1 MGKEST
7 RVVKALI
14 EGHPEKELIKKY
26 LNQYKELYGDELY
39 LNITKK
45 DFLIVGLINFFP
57 LITRR

>member
-1 MGKEST
+1 
-7 RVVKALI
+7 VVKALI

-26 LNQYKELYGDELY
+26 LNQYKDLYGDELY